1 MSLAKQDDT
10 CEKKVLFIIFHS
22 SPRPSDVLLFSLG
35 GVRMEK
41 KLSCTLAGGKV
52 TDVLFANDIKDLSSH
67 LSSYGNNVF
76 WVFDNNSAALFS
88 SLPEK
93 RIVLESGER
102 YKTMESLGKI
112 LSAAL
117 SFSSARD
124 TRFIAFGGGVV
135 CDMTAL
141 AASLYMRG
149 ARLTLVPTTLLCM
162 VDASLGGKTAID
174 FEGGKNLVGTFYP
187 ADEVLISIDTLRTLP
202 AKEYKC
208 GLGEVVKH
216 AFLAEG
222 DELFRFMDENSQKI
236 ISRDKEVLTD
246 MVFRSLVVKK
256 TFIEADP
263 TETRGIRSFLN
274 LGHTFAHAL
283 ESMGNYT
290 VSHGEAVA
298 WGISRALDA
307 GVYAG
312 VTDASMRDRALSML
326 KKYGF
331 AVNYRIGRGDWLAYN
346 QALAKDKKK
355 ISGSIKFV
363 LLSDFGKPLL
373 IPLEQKFI
381 QSAVMQSA
389 KISF

>member
-1 MSLAKQDDT
+1 
-10 CEKKVLFIIFHS
+10 
-22 SPRPSDVLLFSLG
+22 
-35 GVRMEK
+35 MEK
-41 KLSCTLAGGKV
+41 KLSCTLAGGRA
-52 TDVLFANDIKDLSSH
+52 TDVLFADDIKDLSSH

-102 YKTMESLGKI
+102 YKTMDSLVKI

-117 SFSSARD
+117 SFSCARD

-149 ARLTLVPTTLLCM
+149 TRLTLVPTTLLCM

-174 FEGGKNLVGTFYP
+174 FEGGKNLVGSFYP
-187 ADEVLISIDTLRTLP
+187 ADEVLVSIDTLRTLP

-216 AFLAEG
+216 AFLNR
-222 DELFRFMDENSQKI
+222 DDSLFHFMEENSQKI
-236 ISRDKEVLTD
+236 VSREKDVLKE
-246 MVFRSLVVKK
+246 MVFRSLMVKK
-256 TFIEADP
+256 EFIEADP
-263 TETRGIRSFLN
+263 TETKGIRSFLN
-274 LGHTFAHAL
+274 LGHTFGHAL
-283 ESMGNYT
+283 ESMGNYS

-307 GVYAG
+307 GVAAG
-312 VTDASMRDRALSML
+312 VTDAAMRDRALSML
-326 KKYGF
+326 KKYSF
-331 AVNYRIGRGDWLAYN
+331 AVNYRIGRGEWLSYN
-346 QALAKDKKK
+346 EALLKDKKK

-363 LLSDFGKPLL
+363 LLSDFGKPVLL
-373 IPLEQKFI
+373 PLEQNII
-381 QSAVMQSA
+381 QSVVMQSA
-389 KISF
+389 KIIF